1 MPHRRLL
8 VFLLLLFAALGVPL
22 GARAERSAV
31 DQAERLCKLA
41 MDDFDS
47 LEFDSARQTLQNA
60 INKLR
65 EADESE
71 SPVTATCH
79 INLGIVF
86 VAGFKDRQR
95 GIQQFANA
103 LKIDPTLRLDSARA
117 TPELQGAFDA
127 AVKQVAAEPRP
138 KRRETAGEVG
148 IDHSPI
154 DESLAGEDI
163 AIQAQLKPG
172 MQASKMLV
180 FYRTG
185 HKEFTSIPMQREE
198 ATGAWKARIPGASV
212 TGRSVQYYIEARDAQ
227 DRPIVDAG
235 SPASP
240 YIISIDTTPRKPQ
253 APAASPPTSQPSA
266 PALATAP
273 APATAPAR
281 PRREPV
287 KESRPARGFWR
298 LYADASIG
306 FGFGVH
312 PRGNHSEVA
321 FQQGN
326 NSNSFVPVT
335 VDRGGV
341 LVAPF
346 HLTAG
351 FGVHLTRAI
360 SLGILGRFQVVTA
373 ANAGTD
379 ANPPRPTAVA
389 GLIRFRYQWE
399 RGRIKPYLH
408 ADVGAGRIRHA
419 FDLSSL
425 GGDSLRDNDAGTGN
439 PVCQPS
445 RRCVDTIA
453 TGLLQFGG
461 GAGLWYYLFN
471 FNGGSFNLA
480 FDFNTLVGIGILPR
494 STNAAANQADN
505 PAAVNFDFQLGVG
518 VNFL

>member
-8 VFLLLLFAALGVPL
+8 VFLLLFFVALGVPL

-41 MDDFDS
+41 MEDFDS

-60 INKLR
+60 ITKLR
-65 EADESE
+65 EADENE
-71 SPVTATCH
+71 SPVAAACH
-79 INLGIVF
+79 VNLGIVF
-86 VAGFKDRQR
+86 IAGFKDRQR

-127 AVKQVAAEPRP
+127 AVKQVATEPRP
-138 KRRETAGEVG
+138 KRREAGGELG

-154 DESLAGEDI
+154 DEAPAGEDI
-163 AIQAQLKPG
+163 PIQAQLKLG
-172 MQASKMLV
+172 MQAAKVLV

-198 ATGAWKARIPGASV
+198 VTGAWKARIPGASV

-240 YIISIDTTPRKPQ
+240 YIISIDTTAPRRPQPQ
-253 APAASPPTSQPSA
+253 ATPPPTPPVSA
-266 PALATAP
+266 PAP
-273 APATAPAR
+273 R
-281 PRREPV
+281 RREPA
-287 KESRPARGFWR
+287 KENRPARGFWR
-298 LYADASIG
+298 LYADAGIG
-306 FGFGVH
+306 FGFGIEPV
-312 PRGNHSEVA
+312 GNHSEVA
-321 FQQGN
+321 FQQRGIN
-326 NSNSFVPVT
+326 PNSYTPVT
-335 VDRGGV
+335 VQVAGV
-341 LVAPF
+341 LFAPF

-351 FGVHLTRAI
+351 FGVRLTRAV
-360 SLGILGRFQVVTA
+360 SLGLLGRFQVVTA

-379 ANPPRPTAVA
+379 QNPPRPTAVA

-425 GGDSLRDNDAGTGN
+425 DVSSLRDNDGGTGV
-439 PVCQPS
+439 PSSVCQPT

-453 TGLLQFGG
+453 TGLLQVGG
-461 GAGLWYYLFN
+461 GAGLWYDLLY
-471 FNGGSFNLA
+471 FNGGSFNLV
-480 FDFNTLVGIGILPR
+480 FDFNTLVGVGILPQGA
-494 STNAAANQADN
+494 NAAPNRADN
-505 PAAVNFDFQLGVG
+505 PTAVNFDFQIGVG